1 MKYIAA
7 LTCLLLTFFAN
18 PAFAVAGNDC
28 AAKSE
33 KVKVT
38 ERDEF
43 MKSCLAQVGTPAN
56 VKEAKQKHK
65 SARCEQNAKNMK
77 LQGDDKGNY
86 QADCINKNEAVVA
99 ANTLPKNAI
108 DMGQNSASA
117 DKQIGDSKKRAS
129 HKAAVKKSAGKK
141 HKEHKKSAR
150 KNEKQTAPAAGA
162 IQAL

>member
-7 LTCLLLTFFAN
+7 LTCLLLTSIVN
-18 PAFAVAGNDC
+18 PAFALGGNDC
-28 AAKSE
+28 AARSE

-65 SARCEQNAKNMK
+65 TARCEQNAKNMK
-77 LQGDDKGNY
+77 LQGNDKGNY

-99 ANTLPKNAI
+99 ANAQPKNTI
-108 DMGQNSASA
+108 DLGLKSASA
-117 DKQIGDSKKRAS
+117 DKPKSDGKKSAS
-129 HKAAVKKSAGKK
+129 HRAAVKKPATKK
-141 HKEHKKSAR
+141 QNGHKKGAK
-150 KNEKQTAPAAGA
+150 KNEKQSTLAAGA
-162 IQAL
+162 NEAQ